1 MELLQSHNIPFLA
14 ALVLMVMLAV
24 SQLFGLGDVLE
35 GGDADLDIDL
45 DADAVAGD
53 ASAGEIGFL
62 GGLLSLLGVGRVPF
76 LIWLALLLFAFSLIG
91 ISLQALSVD
100 LLGDV
105 LHPALAAVL
114 AGLFALPVTGAVSR
128 PLGAIL
134 PRDRTSAVPLSSLV
148 GRMAQIQIGTARAGS
163 PARARVLDQF
173 GQAHFVMVEPH
184 DPSAELAAEEQVL
197 LVRKEANTFYAERR
211 HNPLLSP

>member
-24 SQLFGLGDVLE
+24 SQVLGLGDVL
-35 GGDADLDIDL
+35 GGDADVDVDL
-45 DADAVAGD
+45 DTD
-53 ASAGEIGFL
+53 ASAGDGSSGEVGFL

-76 LIWLALLLFAFSLIG
+76 LIWLALLLFAFALIG
-91 ISLQALSVD
+91 ISLQALSAD

-105 LHPALAAVL
+105 LPPALAAVL
-114 AGLFALPVTGAVSR
+114 AGLFALPVTGVISR

-134 PRDRTSAVPLSSLV
+134 PGDRTSAVPVSSLV

-173 GQAHFVMVEPH
+173 GQTHLVMVEPH
-184 DPSAELAAEEQVL
+184 DPSAELAADEEVL
-197 LVRKEANTFYAERR
+197 LVRRDGNTFYAERR
-211 HNPLLSP
+211 DNPLLSL

>member
-1 MELLQSHNIPFLA
+1 M
-14 ALVLMVMLAV
+14 
-24 SQLFGLGDVLE
+24 
-35 GGDADLDIDL
+35 
-45 DADAVAGD
+45 
-53 ASAGEIGFL
+53 
-62 GGLLSLLGVGRVPF
+62 
-76 LIWLALLLFAFSLIG
+76 
-91 ISLQALSVD
+91 
-100 LLGDV
+100 
-105 LHPALAAVL
+105 
-114 AGLFALPVTGAVSR
+114 TGAVSR